1 MEEDLKYLVL
11 GYRKHTGI
19 TQGGLARKLEVPSDI
34 VVALEMG
41 SYKYPTERLMNKIGK
56 LTSEFDKNDLIYI
69 GRGYRIR
76 DEMGPYFKY
85 FIRGLEKMKGM
96 DPTELEE
103 LPSEECYRAIGSVNL
118 DEFEVLQAGRVV
130 ES

>member
-1 MEEDLKYLVL
+1 MEENLKYLIL
-11 GYRKHTGI
+11 GYRKHTDI
-19 TQGGLARKLEVPSDI
+19 TQRELANKLDVPLDI

-41 SYKYPTERLMNKIGK
+41 SFRYPTERLMTKIEK
-56 LTSEFDKNDLIYI
+56 LTSEFDRNNLIYI

-76 DEMGPYFKY
+76 DGMGPYFKY
-85 FIRGLEKMKGM
+85 FLRGLQKMKGM

-103 LPSEECYRAIGSVNL
+103 LPSEECYRAIGSIDL
-118 DEFEVLQAGRVV
+118 DEFEVLHAGRTL